1 MNRRS
6 FLLSIPFVAIASK
19 TIAKEI
25 PVNPLDKYP
34 DKGWISSR
42 NGILTT
48 SDPKIIY
55 WLDNH
60 PHNLTKKFG
69 TIEWENKKF
78 GRVIFKRTQ

>member
-6 FLLSIPFVAIASK
+6 FLLSIPFVAAALK
-19 TIAKEI
+19 TLAKDI

-34 DKGWISSR
+34 DKGWISFKD
-42 NGILTT
+42 GFLKT

-60 PHNLTKKFG
+60 PHNL
-69 TIEWENKKF
+69 EWKNKKF
-78 GRVIFKRTQ
+78 GRVILKRI

>member
-6 FLLSIPFVAIASK
+6 FLLSIPIVAVASK
-19 TIAKEI
+19 TLAKDI

-34 DKGWISSR
+34 DKGSISSR
-42 NGILTT
+42 NGMLTT

-60 PHNLTKKFG
+60 PHNL
-69 TIEWENKKF
+69 EWKNKKF
-78 GRVIFKRTQ
+78 GRVILKRI

>member
-6 FLLSIPFVAIASK
+6 FLLSIPFIAGASK
-19 TIAKEI
+19 ILAKET
-25 PVNPLDKYP
+25 VNPDM
-34 DKGWISSR
+34 GWISSR

-60 PHNLTKKFG
+60 PHNLTKEFG